1 MALIEAL
8 ICYILYVV
16 VVLLYY
22 QYYIGKCKCFTRA
35 QLGKAR
41 AVIAAL
47 RGRVAHARARLC
59 NETRNPA
66 FVLPGRQ
73 HAAPPALLRLAA
85 SPRLRFRRCGGGGRE
100 SHIKRR
106 QSARLALSSHAAS
119 RRSCWHGR
127 AAVCWGLMDLQHW
140 QCFWSVL
147 VMSGNGFVKVD

>member
-8 ICYILYVV
+8 ICYILYV

-66 FVLPGRQ
+66 FVPPGRQ

-85 SPRLRFRRCGGGGRE
+85 PPRLRFVGAVVVGV
-100 SHIKRR
+100 SHT
-106 QSARLALSSHAAS
+106 
-119 RRSCWHGR
+119 
-127 AAVCWGLMDLQHW
+127 
-140 QCFWSVL
+140 
-147 VMSGNGFVKVD
+147 

>member
-16 VVLLYY
+16 VPLYY
-22 QYYIGKCKCFTRA
+22 QCYIGKCKCFTRA

-59 NETRNPA
+59 YETQNPA

-85 SPRLRFRRCGGGGRE
+85 SPRLRFAGAVVVGV
-100 SHIKRR
+100 SHMKRR
-106 QSARLALSSHAAS
+106 QSARLALFSHAAS
-119 RRSCWHGR
+119 RRSCWPGCSGGSR
-127 AAVCWGLMDLQHW
+127 GAARSAPRLAASPPRRGCAS
-140 QCFWSVL
+140 SVRWW
-147 VMSGNGFVKVD
+147 

>member
-8 ICYILYVV
+8 ICYILYV

-66 FVLPGRQ
+66 FVPPGRQ

-85 SPRLRFRRCGGGGRE
+85 SPRLRFVGAVVVSV
-100 SHIKRR
+100 SHMKRR
-106 QSARLALSSHAAS
+106 QSARLALFSHAAS
-119 RRSCWHGR
+119 RRSCWPGCSGGSR
-127 AAVCWGLMDLQHW
+127 GAARSAPRLAASPPRRGCAS
-140 QCFWSVL
+140 SVRWW
-147 VMSGNGFVKVD
+147 

>member
-1 MALIEAL
+1 MALIGAL
-8 ICYILYVV
+8 ICYILYV

-73 HAAPPALLRLAA
+73 HAAPLALLPRRLAA
-85 SPRLRFRRCGGGGRE
+85 VALRRCGGGGRGPHE
-100 SHIKRR
+100 AAPGRQVGAVQPRGVPQVMLTLRR
-106 QSARLALSSHAAS
+106 CDGGEQKSKGSLRTAALRPITWPATS
-119 RRSCWHGR
+119 R
-127 AAVCWGLMDLQHW
+127 MI
-140 QCFWSVL
+140 
-147 VMSGNGFVKVD
+147 

>member
-16 VVLLYY
+16 VLLYY
-22 QYYIGKCKCFTRA
+22 QYYIGSKCKCFTRA

-66 FVLPGRQ
+66 FVPPGRQ

-106 QSARLALSSHAAS
+106 QGARLALFSHAAS
-119 RRSCWHGR
+119 RRSCWPGCSGGSR
-127 AAVCWGLMDLQHW
+127 GAARSAPRLAASPPRRGCAS
-140 QCFWSVL
+140 SVRWW
-147 VMSGNGFVKVD
+147 

>member
-73 HAAPPALLRLAA
+73 HAAPLALLPRRLAA
-85 SPRLRFRRCGGGGRE
+85 VALRRCDGGEREPHEAAPERQVGAVQPRSVPQVLLTLRRCDGGEQKSKGSLRT
-100 SHIKRR
+100 
-106 QSARLALSSHAAS
+106 AAL
-119 RRSCWHGR
+119 RPITWPVTSC
-127 AAVCWGLMDLQHW
+127 MI
-140 QCFWSVL
+140 
-147 VMSGNGFVKVD
+147 